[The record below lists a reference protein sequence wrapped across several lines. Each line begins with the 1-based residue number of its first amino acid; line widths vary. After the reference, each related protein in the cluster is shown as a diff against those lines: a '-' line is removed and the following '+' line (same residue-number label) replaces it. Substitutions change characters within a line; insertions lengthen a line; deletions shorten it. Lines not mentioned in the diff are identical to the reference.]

1 MKMLKVRN
9 GYVSFDKIT
18 GISVKENQGIVTTV
32 GGDKYCLSEGY
43 TPIDSN
49 AYTSAI
55 QEHIRAYIVR
65 YVMENTVDLDEDIE
79 KAMAIDRSDN
89 PPDYDVIGKASEK
102 HCGKSCGYSSGC
114 GFSHGTSSE
123 APHGFM
129 QYVMENAVD
138 SAVFSQGQ
146 SSVLSSRHREL
157 DEAIKK
163 ARARHEQ
170 YKKESEQARKQFDE
184 RMSRNREQMDE
195 FADVVD
201 AIEKAFDD
209 VNVHMRR
216 F

>member
-55 QEHIRAYIVR
+55 QEHIRAYVVR
-65 YVMENTVDLDEDIE
+65 YVMENTVDLD
-79 KAMAIDRSDN
+79 
-89 PPDYDVIGKASEK
+89 DVIGKASEK

-123 APHGFM
+123 ATHGFK
-129 QYVMENAVD
+129 QNESFSFGNGN
-138 SAVFSQGQ
+138 SAVFSQSP
-146 SSVLSSRHREL
+146 SSSLV
-157 DEAIKK
+157 EAIKK
-163 ARARHEQ
+163 ACASEQARKQKARA
-170 YKKESEQARKQFDE
+170 SEQARKQFDE

-201 AIEKAFDD
+201 AIKKAFDD

>member
-65 YVMENTVDLDEDIE
+65 YVMENTVDLD
-79 KAMAIDRSDN
+79 
-89 PPDYDVIGKASEK
+89 DVIGKASEK

-114 GFSHGTSSE
+114 GFSHGTSSK
-123 APHGFM
+123 ATHGFK
-129 QYVMENAVD
+129 QSE
-138 SAVFSQGQ
+138 SSSFGSIFSSQQRG
-146 SSVLSSRHREL
+146 LK
-157 DEAIKK
+157 EAIKK
-163 ARARHEQ
+163 ACA
-170 YKKESEQARKQFDE
+170 SEQARKQFDE

-201 AIEKAFDD
+201 AIKKAFDD

>member
-89 PPDYDVIGKASEK
+89 PPDYD
-102 HCGKSCGYSSGC
+102 
-114 GFSHGTSSE
+114 
-123 APHGFM
+123 GFM

-138 SAVFSQGQ
+138 SAVFSQSQ
-146 SSVLSSRHREL
+146 SSSLSSRHREM

-170 YKKESEQARKQFDE
+170 YKKESEQAHKQFDE
-184 RMSRNREQMDE
+184 RRSRNREQMDE

-201 AIEKAFDD
+201 AIKKAFDD